1 MFPKKGNLFP
11 GGNDRE
17 NGSGKYASIIATALQ
32 KELGNSH
39 RATKTV
45 MRWTGASERTV
56 KHWLAGHNGP
66 GGAYLIVLMRESE
79 TVYEAVLA
87 AAGRRDA
94 IVAARVLA
102 AHRTIAEVMALIDR
116 EKGGPPGTRPME
128 AARENGPA
136 EKGLDDR
143 KNDRTND
150 PINDRNRGSSEPP
163 PGDGLNP
170 RQRWY
175 LEALAAGKEVRADD
189 LRHRW
194 SVSEKTARR
203 DVAAL
208 KERGMIEF
216 VGPLRTGRYRLRC

>member
-1 MFPKKGNLFP
+1 MFPKKGNFFP

-17 NGSGKYASIIATALQ
+17 SGRMNYATMVATALR
-32 KELGNSH
+32 KELGGSH
-39 RATKTV
+39 QATKTV

-56 KHWLAGHNGP
+56 KHWLAGYHGP
-66 GGAYLIVLMRESE
+66 GGACLIVLMRESE

-87 AAGRRDA
+87 SAGRRDA
-94 IVAARVLA
+94 MVTARVLA
-102 AHRTIAEVMALIDR
+102 VHRMIAEVMALIDR
-116 EKGGPPGTRPME
+116 EEAGPPGNRPKE
-128 AARENGPA
+128 AAREKGPA

-143 KNDRTND
+143 KNDRTNV
-150 PINDRNRGSSEPP
+150 PINDHNWGASEPP
-163 PGDGLNP
+163 PEDGLKP

-189 LRHRW
+189 LRRCW
-194 SVSEKTARR
+194 GVSEKTARR

-208 KERGMIEF
+208 KERGLIEF